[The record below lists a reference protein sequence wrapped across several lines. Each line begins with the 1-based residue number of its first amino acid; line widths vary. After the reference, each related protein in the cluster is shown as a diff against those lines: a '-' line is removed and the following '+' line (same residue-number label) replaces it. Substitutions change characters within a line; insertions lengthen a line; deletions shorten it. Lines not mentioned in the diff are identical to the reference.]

1 VVYFKRPHQKI
12 GDFMLKIHS
21 KTFNPEVL
29 YVFDHSNI
37 GPSSGKKH
45 AHDFLEL
52 SILLTGETFYEID
65 DKMHHLQQE
74 TILVLNPG
82 VEHKEYAHAGM
93 ESSQIHIGLRH
104 FNFSGYQRDFLPL
117 ETNII
122 QLGDYKEKFF
132 DTCQEI
138 IAERNEAKP
147 GYELIL
153 KALVFKLI
161 VYLFRDDRTS
171 LSEERL
177 LVSNQEKQE
186 FVNEVK
192 LYIENHYN
200 EELTLDHIAHAFY
213 TNSTTL
219 SRSFKQFAGD
229 TPINYLITYRLE
241 KAKNMIQ
248 AHPTLSIKDIAQSVG
263 YSDSLYF
270 SKLFKKQYGV
280 SPSFFAEKDERDET

>member
-1 VVYFKRPHQKI
+1 
-12 GDFMLKIHS
+12 MLKIHS

-29 YVFDHSNI
+29 YVFDHLNN

-52 SILLTGETFYEID
+52 SILLSGESFYEID
-65 DKMHHLQQE
+65 DKTHYLNTE

-82 VEHKEYAHAGM
+82 VEHMEYTKEGM
-93 ESSQIHIGLRH
+93 ENLQIHIGLRH

-122 QLGDYKEKFF
+122 QLGDYKDQFF
-132 DTCQEI
+132 ETCHEI
-138 IAERNEAKP
+138 ISERNEAKP
-147 GYELIL
+147 GYELVL

-177 LVSNQEKQE
+177 LVSHQEKQK
-186 FVNEVK
+186 FVNEIK
-192 LYIENHYN
+192 LYIENHYD
-200 EELTLDHIAHAFY
+200 EELTLDHIAHEFY

-229 TPINYLITYRLE
+229 TPINYLINYRLE
-241 KAKNMIQ
+241 KARNLIQ
-248 AHPTLSIKDIAQSVG
+248 VNPTLSIKDIAQSVG
-263 YSDSLYF
+263 YEDSLYF
-270 SKLFKKQYGV
+270 SKLFKKQFGV
-280 SPSFFAEKDERDET
+280 SPSFFAENIDINEIE